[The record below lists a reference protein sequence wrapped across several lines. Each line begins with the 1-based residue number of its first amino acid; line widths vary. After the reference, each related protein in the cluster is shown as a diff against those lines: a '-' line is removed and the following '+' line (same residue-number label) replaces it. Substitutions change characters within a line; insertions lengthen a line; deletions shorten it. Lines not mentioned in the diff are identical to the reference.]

1 MESSFDVDTFDVVLE
16 QSQENEGFDIQS
28 VHEGKKPH
36 ECEHYIAMKHLKEKK
51 NSKST

>member
-1 MESSFDVDTFDVVLE
+1 MKHVESSFDVDTFDVVRE

-36 ECEHYIAMKHLKEKK
+36 ECEHCHEKFEGEEE
-51 NSKST
+51 ST